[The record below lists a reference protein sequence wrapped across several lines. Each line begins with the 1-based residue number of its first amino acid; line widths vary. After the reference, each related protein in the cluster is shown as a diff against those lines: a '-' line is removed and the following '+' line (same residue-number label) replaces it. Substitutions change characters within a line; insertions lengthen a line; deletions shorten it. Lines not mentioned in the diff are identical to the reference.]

1 VTSAFV
7 LLGCSRFGA
16 DLAQLVC
23 VADGGRQSD
32 EDLAGENA
40 ALCEENSALREEVAG
55 LRQQLS
61 AFKHEVEAMT
71 RTIAALEK
79 KLGRN
84 SQNSSMPPSSD
95 MFTRPAKEESP
106 NRKAR
111 RALGRKPGKQ
121 PGAPGAHLAQVDD
134 PTEVV
139 PHRLEVC
146 SCCGAD
152 LSAAELVGEEVRQVF
167 EIPEPK
173 IVVTEHRVY
182 KLRCSCGEMNEGE
195 FPPEARAPAS
205 YGPRVRGFGLYLL
218 ARQHLP
224 FERAAEAMADLLGV
238 ECSTGFLDD
247 LYREGAEAL
256 DAFLDEVRNQI
267 RASSVV
273 HFDETPT
280 RVKKAKHYFHVAC
293 TELLTLLHADVTRG
307 LDAVERVGVLP
318 GYTGTAIHDR
328 LGMYFN
334 FTDARHGVCG
344 AHLLRNLA
352 SVGVVWDQSEWAS
365 AMTDLLVEM
374 KTAAEGARAAGKKRL
389 GHKVLTSFLE
399 RYDTIVELGLAANPA
414 PTGRKRDYVEK
425 ESYNLACAL
434 GDLKA
439 EVTLFAT
446 DLVVPFTNNRAE
458 ADLRMVKLQSKI
470 SGSFR
475 AAEGAER
482 LAKVR
487 SYLSTAGKHGVDAM
501 DALTALFAGHP
512 WMPPAP
518 TRT

>member
-1 VTSAFV
+1 MGIPTDDRSPF
-7 LLGCSRFGA
+7 
-16 DLAQLVC
+16 
-23 VADGGRQSD
+23 SD
-32 EDLAGENA
+32 EPSYEELKELVA
-40 ALCEENSALREEVAG
+40 ALQLLTVQQAAEKAGLQEEVSALKEKFGVLARI
-55 LRQQLS
+55 
-61 AFKHEVEAMT
+61 
-71 RTIAALEK
+71 IAELEK

-95 MFTRPAKEESP
+95 MFTKPAKEESP

-111 RALGRKPGKQ
+111 RAMGRKPGKQ

-139 PHRLEVC
+139 VHRLEVC
-146 SCCGAD
+146 TCCGAD

-167 EIPEPK
+167 ETPTPK

-247 LYREGAEAL
+247 LYSEGAEAL
-256 DAFLDEVRNQI
+256 DAFLDEVRRQI

-293 TELLTLLHADVTRG
+293 TELFTLLHADVTRG
-307 LDAVERVGVLP
+307 LDAVERAGVLS
-318 GYTGTAIHDR
+318 GYTGTAVHDR
-328 LGMYFN
+328 LKMYFN
-334 FTDARHGVCG
+334 YTGARHGVCG

-352 SVGVVWDQSEWAS
+352 SVAVVWDQSEWAA

-389 GHKVLTSFLE
+389 GHKVLASFLE
-399 RYDTIVELGLAANPA
+399 RYDTIVEAGLAANPA
-414 PTGRKRDYVEK
+414 PLGRKRDYVEK

-434 GDLKA
+434 RDLKK
-439 EVTLFAT
+439 EVTLFAK
-446 DLVVPFTNNRAE
+446 DLAVPFSNNRAE
-458 ADLRMVKLQSKI
+458 SDLRMVKLQSKI

-475 AAEGAER
+475 AVEGAAR

-487 SYLSTAGKHGVDAM
+487 SYLSTATKHDVGAM
-501 DALTALFAGHP
+501 DVLTALFAGAP
-512 WMPPAP
+512 WMPPTP
-518 TRT
+518 IRT